1 MWDRVVASGAD
12 WIQTDYAEELIARE
26 VLRRVPRR
34 PIRISHH
41 RGSNRYAPENTLQAF
56 EKSIRMGADFV
67 EFDVRTTRDGRFIL
81 LHDGDLRRTTNRA
94 GPIRDVSSDVVT
106 GLDAGSWFGRPFA
119 GVRPPTLEE
128 FLSAVA
134 GKVDLYFDAK
144 DIAPDAL
151 VAVLE
156 KHHVTDRTVVYQGVR
171 YLQKLRELN
180 PRVRLLPP
188 LNDLTQL
195 ESIDAE
201 LHPYAVDTR
210 WEILSKE
217 LIDRCHSKGILVF
230 SDSMGGH
237 EKIEDYEK
245 AIGWGIDLIQTDHP
259 LRLLR
264 AIELIGGAPDSGRK
278 RG

>member
-1 MWDRVVASGAD
+1 VEIDANELTPEIGRAFHGKGVKVQAKTLGKEWDRPEMWDRVVASGAD

-41 RGSNRYAPENTLQAF
+41 RGANRYAPENTLPAF

-67 EFDVRTTRDGRFIL
+67 EFDVRTTSDGRFFL

-94 GPIRDVSSDVVT
+94 GAIRDVSSDVVT
-106 GLDAGSWFGRPFA
+106 GLDAGSWFGKPFA
-119 GVRPPTLEE
+119 GVRSPTLEE

-144 DIAPDAL
+144 DIAPEAL
-151 VAVLE
+151 VAALE
-156 KHHVTDRTVVYQGVR
+156 KHRVTDRTVVYQGVK
-171 YLQKLRELN
+171 YLQKLRALN
-180 PRVRLLPP
+180 TRVRLLPP
-188 LNDLTQL
+188 LNDLAQL

-230 SDSMGGH
+230 SDL
-237 EKIEDYEK
+237 
-245 AIGWGIDLIQTDHP
+245 AFL
-259 LRLLR
+259 
-264 AIELIGGAPDSGRK
+264 
-278 RG
+278 